1 MKLKKNDTDE
11 LIYKSEIVTD
21 VENLRG
27 KREGIKLENL
37 GLTQVQ
43 YYT

>member
-37 GLTQVQ
+37 RLTQVQ